1 MLKEVILVIIKI
13 MIIPIRCFTCNML
26 LASKYRSYL
35 EIIKQR
41 QEQEGEQ
48 IVGEEQSKQSSVQ
61 EAAFQ
66 KLEIHRYCCRRHL
79 LTHIDLVDKI

>member
-1 MLKEVILVIIKI
+1 

-26 LASKYRSYL
+26 LASKYRCYL

-41 QEQEGEQ
+41 QEGEQ
-48 IVGEEQSKQSSVQ
+48 IVGEEESKQSSVQ
-61 EAAFQ
+61 EEAFK